1 MIISETPFSR
11 FNMKIMAKTLN
22 LKKPPLVGFGL
33 EASPLTAPM
42 KNMKLFNHYLTI
54 FNIQC

>member
-1 MIISETPFSR
+1 
-11 FNMKIMAKTLN
+11 MKIMAKTLN